1 MNTSEANKLKKF
13 KQRLNPLNLG
23 NIAKTTN
30 ESKKEETSFGS
41 YLNSVRYFTNFDES
55 SFDSKKLY
63 LIKNPYKIWK
73 PIKSKMKKIKDNRI
87 LTLNTYYRRTLKNEL
102 FFKVKLNTLNKSF
115 NSKEAIL
122 KEDDQTISNN
132 QKQLKSTFNISNS
145 NQTNLSKN
153 APLMN
158 TERTSSTK
166 ELTNINLSNISKL
179 NTIDKYNILSYK
191 TFKDLNSINKSQSLS
206 IKMKNKKEQINNYL
220 LFKFLS
226 LNEGYKNLPKIKGGP
241 KHFVS
246 DVKSVSKEKFINH
259 CLKEKEATFKS
270 YKDCHDDNFRIEI
283 KKKLDNRNLFDI
295 FYKDY
300 ITYSKTLK
308 SKTSKDSD
316 HTNVLKWEIIYY
328 KTEVNRL
335 KTRKEKLLTKLNRYI
350 KMKQF
355 LIQMRNYSLDK
366 QDDSWMFK
374 KSSTK
379 DVTEH
384 HNNANLI
391 RENRR
396 IKDPE
401 DVKKLGGKKVRR
413 GSVNNEELSKFSS
426 ILINAEKNNS
436 KKKKELVRMNSV
448 NEKNPLLGSAVKD
461 IANILNNHIA
471 NLLIYQNQLRI
482 ELEPLRAEF
491 NRLYKSL
498 KESEERENQLLKLQ
512 FLVLPEKKRILKER
526 NEFLRNTLY
535 NINNDLYNSSK
546 FTKMNELIQEKLNVI
561 YKTLIDNK
569 IITHIK
575 MKAKLEENT
584 FEKILYYLKNI
595 EKGLVILNQDK
606 NKLKEEYSPVYFK
619 VIKELNDDTK
629 KKTLEA
635 QRRFK
640 LNMINK
646 QKKEIIDRMTKVFV
660 LDRKKD
666 YYEYGYKKPKVKI
679 VYKKVDPYDEL
690 RYEDNNEENEK
701 E

>member
-1 MNTSEANKLKKF
+1 MNISGANKLKQIK
-13 KQRLNPLNLG
+13 KRLNPLSLG
-23 NIAKTTN
+23 NTAKTNN
-30 ESKKEETSFGS
+30 ESKKEETSFAS
-41 YLNSVRYFTNFDES
+41 YLNSVRYLTNFDES
-55 SFDSKKLY
+55 SFDSKKLH
-63 LIKNPYKIWK
+63 LIKNPYKISI
-73 PIKSKMKKIKDNRI
+73 PIKSKMKKIKDSRL

-102 FFKVKLNTLNKSF
+102 FYKDKFNSLNKSF
-115 NSKEAIL
+115 NSKETSP
-122 KEDDQTISNN
+122 KEDYQINSNN

-153 APLMN
+153 AAFMN

-179 NTIDKYNILSYK
+179 NSIDKYNILSYQ
-191 TFKDLNSINKSQSLS
+191 TFKNLNSFNNSKNLS
-206 IKMKNKKEQINNYL
+206 VKMKNKKDKINNYL

-226 LNEGYKNLPKIKGGP
+226 LNEGYKNLPKIKGGS
-241 KHFVS
+241 KHFIS
-246 DVKSVSKEKFINH
+246 DVKTVSKEKFINH

-270 YKDCHDDNFRIEI
+270 YKECHDDNFRIEI
-283 KKKLDNRNLFDI
+283 KKKLDNKNLFDI
-295 FYKDY
+295 FYKDF
-300 ITYSKTLK
+300 ITYSKAIK
-308 SKTSKDSD
+308 KKTAKDSD
-316 HTNVLKWEIIYY
+316 HTNVLKWEVIYY

-335 KTRKEKLLTKLNRYI
+335 KTRKEKLLARLNKYI

-374 KSSTK
+374 KTS
-379 DVTEH
+379 
-384 HNNANLI
+384 NNASPSPSPEHNDNLI
-391 RENRR
+391 REKRR
-396 IKDPE
+396 IKDTA
-401 DVKKLGGKKVRR
+401 KKTRR
-413 GSVNNEELSKFSS
+413 GSVNNEEISKFGAFLMES
-426 ILINAEKNNS
+426 EKNKS
-436 KKKKELVRMNSV
+436 KKKNKLVRMNSY

-482 ELEPLRAEF
+482 ELEPLREEF
-491 NRLYKSL
+491 NRLYRSL
-498 KESEERENQLLKLQ
+498 KESEERENELLKLQ

-546 FTKMNELIQEKLNVI
+546 FTKMNELIQEKLNII

-569 IITHIK
+569 IILHK
-575 MKAKLEENT
+575 RMKVKLEENA
-584 FEKILYYLKNI
+584 FEKILFYLKNI
-595 EKGLVILNQDK
+595 EKGLVILDQDK
-606 NKLKEEYSPVYFK
+606 NKLQKEYSSVYAH
-619 VIKELNDDTK
+619 VIKKLNDETK

-646 QKKEIIDRMTKVFV
+646 QKKEIIERMAKVFI
-660 LDRKKD
+660 LDRKRD

-690 RYEDNNEENEK
+690 RYEDNNEEENEK
-701 E
+701 V

>member
-1 MNTSEANKLKKF
+1 MNTSESNKIKQFKK
-13 KQRLNPLNLG
+13 RLNPLNLG
-23 NIAKTTN
+23 NTAKTTN
-30 ESKKEETSFGS
+30 ESKKEENSFGS
-41 YLNSVRYFTNFDES
+41 YLNSVRYLTNFDES
-55 SFDSKKLY
+55 SFDSKKLH
-63 LIKNPYKIWK
+63 LIKNPYKITI
-73 PIKSKMKKIKDNRI
+73 PIRTKMKKIKDTRL
-87 LTLNTYYRRTLKNEL
+87 LTLNTYYRRTLKNAL
-102 FFKVKLNTLNKSF
+102 FYKDKLNSLNKSF
-115 NSKEAIL
+115 NA
-122 KEDDQTISNN
+122 KEDAPNEYYQINCNT
-132 QKQLKSTFNISNS
+132 QKKLKSTFNISNS

-153 APLMN
+153 AAIMN

-179 NTIDKYNILSYK
+179 NTIDKYNILSYQ
-191 TFKDLNSINKSQSLS
+191 TFKNLNSFNNSKNLNI
-206 IKMKNKKEQINNYL
+206 IMRNKKDQINNYL

-226 LNEGYKNLPKIKGGP
+226 LNEGYRNLPKIKGGP
-241 KHFVS
+241 KHFIS
-246 DVKSVSKEKFINH
+246 DVQTLSKEKFINH

-270 YKDCHDDNFRIEI
+270 YKECHDDNFRIEI
-283 KKKLDNRNLFDI
+283 KKKLDNKNLFDI

-300 ITYSKTLK
+300 ITYSKTIK
-308 SKTSKDSD
+308 SKTSKDND

-335 KTRKEKLLTKLNRYI
+335 KTRKEKLLARLNKYI

-374 KSSTK
+374 KSSGNESK
-379 DVTEH
+379 ERI
-384 HNNANLI
+384 ANLI
-391 RENRR
+391 KENRR
-396 IKDPE
+396 IKDS
-401 DVKKLGGKKVRR
+401 DDIKKLGRKKIRR

-426 ILINAEKNNS
+426 VLMQSEKNKS
-436 KKKKELVRMNSV
+436 KKKNKIIRMNSY
-448 NEKNPLLGSAVKD
+448 NENPLIGSSARD

-471 NLLIYQNQLRI
+471 NLLIYQNQLRV
-482 ELEPLRAEF
+482 ELEPLRNEF

-498 KESEERENQLLKLQ
+498 KESEERENELLKLE

-546 FTKMNELIQEKLNVI
+546 FTKMNELIQEKLNAI

-569 IITHIK
+569 IICHIK
-575 MKAKLEENT
+575 MKAKLEENA
-584 FEKILYYLKNI
+584 FEKILFYLKNI
-595 EKGLVILNQDK
+595 EKGLVILDQDK
-606 NKLKEEYSPVYFK
+606 NKLKEKYSSVYFK
-619 VIKELNDDTK
+619 VIKELNDETK

-635 QRRFK
+635 QRMLK

-646 QKKEIIDRMTKVFV
+646 QKKEIIERMTKIFI
-660 LDRKKD
+660 LDKRRD

-690 RYEDNNEENEK
+690 RYEDNNEENEENEK
-701 E
+701 V